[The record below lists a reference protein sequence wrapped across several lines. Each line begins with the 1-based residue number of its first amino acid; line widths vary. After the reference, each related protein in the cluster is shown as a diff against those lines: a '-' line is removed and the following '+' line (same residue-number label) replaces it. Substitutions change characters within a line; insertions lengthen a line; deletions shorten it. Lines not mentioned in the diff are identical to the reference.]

1 MFHRAI
7 LIALLVMLAAPLA
20 QAQDQS
26 FAAFV
31 NALWLDA
38 RAKGITRATFDT
50 AMRGLTPDQRV
61 IKATQRQ
68 PEYGKPVGDYIN
80 ALASP
85 RRIQTGLAK
94 AKDQARPLEA
104 VEKKYGVERWILVA
118 LWGMETD
125 YGAAKD
131 KWDVFR
137 SLATLAY
144 VKYRHPY
151 FRNELIV
158 AMGIMQTN
166 NYPREQM
173 VSSWAGAMG
182 QSQFMPSNV
191 VTYAVTFSGQGR
203 PDLWSN
209 VPDVLASTANYLHKA
224 KWRPGLPW
232 GFEVSLPNGFDTMK
246 SRASFAEWTRLGVR
260 RADGKPFPRD
270 AADIGEAVLFFP
282 SGIKGPAFIV
292 TGNFLVLKDYNNSD
306 AYAIAVGHLADR
318 LHGGLPFRAAWPKD
332 DRPLSRDLRIAL
344 QKRLATLGY
353 KVAEFEG
360 HIDFDIRDYIR
371 AEQKKNGMVP
381 DGNPTIAL
389 LEKIGVPVR

>member
-1 MFHRAI
+1 
-7 LIALLVMLAAPLA
+7 MLAAPLA
-20 QAQDQS
+20 PASAQSQSRDQS

-31 NALWLDA
+31 NALWPDA
-38 RAKGITRATFDT
+38 RAKGVTRATFDS

-61 IKATQRQ
+61 INATQRQ

-85 RRIQTGLAK
+85 RRIQNGLAK
-94 AKDQARPLEA
+94 AKEWSRALEG
-104 VEKKYGVERWILVA
+104 VEKKYGVERWILMS

-166 NYPREQM
+166 KYPREQM

-182 QSQFMPSNV
+182 QSQFMPSSMV
-191 VTYAVTFSGQGR
+191 GYAVSYSGQSR
-203 PDLWSN
+203 PDLWNN

-224 KWRPGLPW
+224 EWRSGLPW
-232 GFEVSLPNGFDTMK
+232 GFEVTLPKGFDTMK
-246 SRASFAEWTRLGVR
+246 SRATFSEWTKLGVR
-260 RADGKPFPRD
+260 RADGKPYPRD
-270 AADIGEAVLFFP
+270 DQTAGPAILFFP
-282 SGIKGPAFIV
+282 SGINGPAFIA
-292 TGNFLVLKDYNNSD
+292 TENFLVLKLYNNSD

-318 LHGGLPFRAAWPKD
+318 LHGGIPFRAAWPKD

-344 QKRLATLGY
+344 QKRLAALGY
-353 KVAEFEG
+353 QVADFEG
-360 HIDFDIRDYIR
+360 RIDFDIRDYIR